1 MQSVVEPDYHSDA
14 VSDAEPQRHAISID
28 DEHSHGLTNC
38 VADELV
44 DAEPKPNR
52 QFQSVDDLECDIDPD
67 PDCVAIW
74 EPQSYRHAKLVSLSI
89 PVSECESVGNADAD
103 SFHDL

>member
-44 DAEPKPNR
+44 DAEPKPDR

-74 EPQSYRHAKLVSLSI
+74 EPQSFSNTELFCVTI
-89 PVSECESVGNADAD
+89 PVSECER
-103 SFHDL
+103 F